1 MFLKIGDNQG
11 IEGFHHKSSCVAVQI
26 AGHALTDF
34 QNVPAFQLGFYDERH
49 LARYQIQDISQARNA
64 LQSNRYTNFNNL
76 FTLANTDELFSKTFE
91 NDGDERS
98 YHSEEFD
105 DGFETNQ

>member
-34 QNVPAFQLGFYDERH
+34 QNVPTLRLDFYDERH
-49 LARYQIQDISQARNA
+49 LARYQIQDISQGRNA
-64 LQSNRYTNFNNL
+64 FLAIEKLVFLQFLIVAIFDTVAFL
-76 FTLANTDELFSKTFE
+76 
-91 NDGDERS
+91 
-98 YHSEEFD
+98 HS
-105 DGFETNQ
+105 

>member
-1 MFLKIGDNQG
+1 MDLPTTEIIEPKNLVDCLFCCDSIVFKGEAKELPKKIPLGD
-11 IEGFHHKSSCVAVQI
+11 
-26 AGHALTDF
+26 DW
-34 QNVPAFQLGFYDERH
+34 
-49 LARYQIQDISQARNA
+49 NA

-76 FTLANTDELFSKTFE
+76 FTSANTDELFSKTFE